1 MIFSIRGLY
10 LGIVGEEKEKQSK
23 SIIDMLK
30 VIKEERRKLNE
41 YLSLFNEKIE
51 DIKKKTEKWF

>member
-1 MIFSIRGLY
+1 

-51 DIKKKTEKWF
+51 DIKKKTEK